1 MAAKETPLLELLFFL
16 GAALGTAQAPALR
29 IASDATFPPFHFIG
43 ESGEPTGF
51 EIALARLVAEREGF
65 RPHVV
70 VRPYD
75 DLLPGLATGA
85 HHLVAATTGITP
97 ERERLYLFT
106 KPYFETCQAALVRV
120 GENEP
125 TTLAELS
132 GRRVGA
138 AGAGTSARALAGLQG
153 VEAVTLGKG
162 EAGVPFLEEGKIDA
176 LIVDEFG
183 AVRTARASNGR
194 LRVLA
199 EPVALERYAFVLS
212 LASDDL
218 KAAFDS
224 ALEALER
231 EGSLEELRKEFGV
244 ERDEDWPVKINP

>member
-1 MAAKETPLLELLFFL
+1 MAAKETPLLELVFFL
-16 GAALGTAQAPALR
+16 GAALGTTQAPALR

-120 GENEP
+120 GEKEP

-218 KAAFDS
+218 KAAFNS

>member
-1 MAAKETPLLELLFFL
+1 LLKLLVFL
-16 GAALGTAQAPALR
+16 GAALGTTQAPVLR
-29 IASDATFPPFHFIG
+29 IASDATFPPFHFID

-51 EIALARLVAEREGF
+51 EIALAKLVAEREGF

-70 VRPYD
+70 VLPYD
-75 DLLPGLATGA
+75 ELLPGLAAGA

-97 ERERLYLFT
+97 ERDTLYLFS

-125 TTLAELS
+125 ETLAELS

-138 AGAGTSARALAGLQG
+138 GGAGTSARALAGLQG

-212 LASDDL
+212 LDSSDL
-218 KAAFDS
+218 KDAFDT
-224 ALEALER
+224 AIEALER
-231 EGSLEELRKEFGV
+231 EGRLEELRKEFGV
-244 ERDEDWPVKINP
+244 ERDEDWPVKIRP

>member
-1 MAAKETPLLELLFFL
+1 MLKLLVFL
-16 GAALGTAQAPALR
+16 GAALGTTQAPVLR
-29 IASDATFPPFHFIG
+29 IASDATFPPFHFID

-51 EIALARLVAEREGF
+51 EIALAKLVAEREGF

-70 VRPYD
+70 VLPYD
-75 DLLPGLATGA
+75 ELLPGLAAGA

-97 ERERLYLFT
+97 ERDTLYLFS

-125 TTLAELS
+125 ETLAELS

-138 AGAGTSARALAGLQG
+138 GGAGTSARALAGLQG

-212 LASDDL
+212 LDSSDL
-218 KAAFDS
+218 KDAFDT
-224 ALEALER
+224 AIEALER
-231 EGSLEELRKEFGV
+231 EGRLEELRKEFGV
-244 ERDEDWPVKINP
+244 ERDEDWPVKIRP

>member
-1 MAAKETPLLELLFFL
+1 METSLFTIL
-16 GAALGTAQAPALR
+16 VLVGAAFGTAQVPVLR
-29 IASDATFPPFHFIG
+29 IASDATFPPFHFVG

-51 EIALARLVAEREGF
+51 EIEIARLVAKRERFQPE
-65 RPHVV
+65 VV
-70 VRPYD
+70 VLPYD
-75 DLLPGLATGA
+75 ELLPGLTTGA

-97 ERERLYLFT
+97 EREKLYLFT
-106 KPYFETCQAALVRV
+106 KPYFETCQAALVRA

-125 TTLAELS
+125 KTLAELS

-138 AGAGTSARALAGLQG
+138 AGAGTSARALAGLQA
-153 VEAVTLGKG
+153 VEAITLGKG

-212 LASDDL
+212 LTSTDL

-224 ALEALER
+224 SLAALE
-231 EGSLEELRKEFGV
+231 EGGRLEELRKKFGV
-244 ERDEDWPVKINP
+244 ERDEDWPVKLAP

>member
-1 MAAKETPLLELLFFL
+1 LLKLLVFL
-16 GAALGTAQAPALR
+16 GAALGTTQAPVLR
-29 IASDATFPPFHFIG
+29 IASDATFAPFHFID

-70 VRPYD
+70 VLPYD
-75 DLLPGLATGA
+75 ELLPGLAAGS

-97 ERERLYLFT
+97 ERETLYLFS

-125 TTLAELS
+125 ETLAELS

-138 AGAGTSARALAGLQG
+138 GGAGTSARALAGLQG

-194 LRVLA
+194 LRVLE

-212 LASDDL
+212 LDSRDL
-218 KAAFDS
+218 KEAFDT

-231 EGSLEELRKEFGV
+231 EGRLEELRKEFGV
-244 ERDEDWPVKINP
+244 ERDEDWPVKIRP